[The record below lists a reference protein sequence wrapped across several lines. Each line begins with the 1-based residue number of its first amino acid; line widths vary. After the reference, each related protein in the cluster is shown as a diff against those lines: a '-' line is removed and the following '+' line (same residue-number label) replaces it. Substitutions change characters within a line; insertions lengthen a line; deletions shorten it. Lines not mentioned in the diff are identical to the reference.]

1 MSAETRWGMWGTY
14 ESERFAAARC
24 RELQALPAED
34 RRHYEFKQVGRHIYA
49 RPTST
54 HRDRAMDQLIVMQ
67 TAGHIP
73 APYTPHIAIGDTYAL
88 F

>member
-1 MSAETRWGMWGTY
+1 MWGAY
-14 ESERFAAARC
+14 DSESFAAARC
-24 RELQALPAED
+24 RELQALPPEK
-34 RRHYEFKQVGRHIYA
+34 RRHYEFRQVGRRIYA
-49 RPTST
+49 RPTAD

-73 APYTPHIAIGDTYAL
+73 APYTPHVPIGATGEL